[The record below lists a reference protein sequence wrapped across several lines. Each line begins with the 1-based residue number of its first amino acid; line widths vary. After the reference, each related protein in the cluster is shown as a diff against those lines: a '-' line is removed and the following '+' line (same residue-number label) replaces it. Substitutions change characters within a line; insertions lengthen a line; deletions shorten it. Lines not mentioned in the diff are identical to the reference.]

1 MNNPFSE
8 GENRI
13 LRPPATALVIFGAS
27 GDLTARKLVPALY
40 NLQHDDYLPSNFI
53 VVGSSRSKLSDDE
66 FRNKLKDAVSK
77 FSRRAVAEDVWER
90 FASNIFYQPLD
101 SSKNEDFVALRN
113 RLEALG
119 KGKGETFNYLYYL
132 AMAPDLFGST
142 AENLDKAG
150 LAEDP
155 KTGVRRT
162 ALIVEKPFGHDL
174 ESARVL
180 NTNLMKHFHE
190 EQIFRIDHYLG
201 KETVQNILVF
211 RFANGI
217 FEPLWNNKY
226 IESIEISV
234 CEEIGVG
241 NRAGYFDQNGITR
254 DIIQNHVLQMLS
266 LLCIE
271 PPISLSDANSIR
283 DEKVKV
289 LRSIRRYNQLE
300 AAANSVRAQ
309 YTKGFIE
316 GKSVLGYREEQ
327 GIAPNSSTETYIS
340 MKLEI
345 DNWRW
350 KGVPIYIRAGKRL
363 PKRITD
369 ITVLFKKAPDS
380 LFRGRQVDELEH
392 NALTIQVQPA
402 EGMSLR
408 INSKPPGPRLR
419 VKPVEMDFTY
429 NASFGVAS
437 SDAYE
442 RLLLDAMKGDST
454 LFTRNDEIEEAWD
467 LLSPFF
473 DGWRQDSSIPLHDYS
488 AGTWGPKAASLLL
501 KPYGHRWRRL

>member
-40 NLQHDDYLPSNFI
+40 NLEHDEYLPSQFI
-53 VVGSSRSKLSDDE
+53 VVGSSRSKLTDEE
-66 FRNKLKDAVSK
+66 FRAKLRDAVGK
-77 FSRRAVAEDVWER
+77 FSRRTVSDEVWAR
-90 FASNIFYQPLD
+90 FSANIFYQPLD
-101 SSKNEDFVALRN
+101 SSKNEDFVALRK
-113 RLEALG
+113 RLETLCAG
-119 KGKGETFNYLYYL
+119 RGETYNYLYYL

-142 AENLDKAG
+142 AENLHKAG
-150 LAEDP
+150 LVEDP
-155 KTGVRRT
+155 RTGARRT
-162 ALIVEKPFGHDL
+162 SLIVEKPFGHDL
-174 ESARVL
+174 ESAKSL
-180 NTNLMKHFHE
+180 NNELMKHFSE

-241 NRAGYFDQNGITR
+241 NRAGYFDLNGITR
-254 DIIQNHVLQMLS
+254 DIIQNHVLQVLS

-271 PPISLSDANSIR
+271 PPISLSNANSIR

-289 LRSIRRYNQLE
+289 LRSIRRYSMKE
-300 AAANSVRAQ
+300 AIMNSVRGQ
-309 YTKGFIE
+309 YVKGFIE
-316 GKSVLGYREEQ
+316 AKEVPGYREEKD
-327 GIAPNSSTETYIS
+327 IKPDSSTETYVA
-340 MKLEI
+340 MKFEI

-350 KGVPIYIRAGKRL
+350 KGVPIFIRAGKRL

-369 ITVLFKKAPDS
+369 ITVLFKRAPDS
-380 LFRGRQVDELEH
+380 LFRGRQVEELEH
-392 NALTIQVQPA
+392 NALTIQVQPT

-429 NASFGVAS
+429 NSSFGVAS

-467 LLSPFF
+467 LLAPFF
-473 DGWRQDSSIPLHDYS
+473 EAWKQDPSIPLHDYA
-488 AGTWGPKAASLLL
+488 AGTWGPKAASGLLSSS
-501 KPYGHRWRRL
+501 GHRWRRL